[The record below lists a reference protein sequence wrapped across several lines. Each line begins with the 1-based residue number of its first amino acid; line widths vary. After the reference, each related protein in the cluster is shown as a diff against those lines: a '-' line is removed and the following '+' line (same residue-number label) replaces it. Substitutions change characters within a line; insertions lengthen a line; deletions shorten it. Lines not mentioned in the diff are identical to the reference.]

1 MSTPQQLD
9 VERSLRSRLFLPVLI
24 LGEFLTFTF
33 FVFFINAM
41 VNVASTLK
49 VTVGT
54 DSQILTLSNFVGLI
68 VGLAVGFLTV
78 RFKHKSLFLVGAAS
92 YAVGAL
98 GCFFA
103 PDFPSMLFFNIFI
116 GIGGTMIG
124 IMVFALIGDFLLLQ
138 KKGLAVGLTLAAG
151 TGLASL
157 IMPQLTS
164 LVTNALGWRAVLLWV
179 ILPIS
184 VACLLFGFFVLPSKP
199 RQEQATN
206 KPQYV
211 EAFKQILT
219 NKSAVACVV
228 GTALMWISF
237 LVPTY
242 AVSFFRLHF
251 HESLTTGTI
260 FYSLASAMLILGD
273 IVGGRLINRIGRNP
287 LTVTAGVIQG
297 IAAVLIV
304 FVPNAGISV
313 VMWMVSAAFSGVMGT
328 ALTGLVLEQVPGFR
342 GTMVSLNTSFRYIGS
357 IVGLSISGLVLNL
370 YLNNF
375 QILYPMF
382 GAAGEASAAVVFFL
396 AKDPCKPQLPSA
408 A

>member
-1 MSTPQQLD
+1 MSTPQPA
-9 VERSLRSRLFLPVLI
+9 VEKSLRSQLFLPVLI

-54 DSQILTLSNFVGLI
+54 ASQILTLGSFVGLI
-68 VGLAVGFLTV
+68 VGLAVGFLAV
-78 RFKHKSLFLVGAAS
+78 RFKHKSLFLFGAAF
-92 YAVGAL
+92 YALGAL

-116 GIGGTMIG
+116 GIGGTMIA
-124 IMVFALIGDFLLLQ
+124 IMVFALIGDSLPLQ
-138 KKGLAVGLTLAAG
+138 KKGLAIGLATAAG
-151 TGLASL
+151 TGLANL

-164 LVTNALGWRAVLLWV
+164 VVTNTLGWRAVLLWV

-184 VACLLFGFFVLPSKP
+184 VACLLCGFFVLPSKP
-199 RQEQATN
+199 RQLQAAN

-211 EAFKQILT
+211 KAFKQILT

-228 GTALMWISF
+228 GTALMWVSF
-237 LVPTY
+237 LMPTY

-251 HESLTTGTI
+251 QESLTTGAI
-260 FYSLASAMLILGD
+260 FYSIASAMLILGD
-273 IVGGRLINRIGRNP
+273 IVGGRLINRIGRKP
-287 LTVTAGVIQG
+287 LTVVAGVIQG
-297 IAAVLIV
+297 VFAILFV
-304 FVPNAGISV
+304 FVPNEWASV
-313 VMWMVSAAFSGVMGT
+313 VMWMGNAAFGGVMLT
-328 ALTGLVLEQVPGFR
+328 ALIGLVLEQVPGFR
-342 GTMVSLNTSFRYIGS
+342 GTMVSLNASFRYIGS

-370 YLNNF
+370 YANNF

-382 GAAGEASAAVVFFL
+382 GAAGVASAAVVFLF
-396 AKDPCKPQLPSA
+396 AKDPCKNPLTPA